1 MTESRSIQRCRWCAR
16 PLPDRVGAGRPREFC
31 RQGCRQQAY
40 LARRLAESHGL
51 GPDDVV
57 VSRTALEEL
66 QGQLYC
72 LQAAVEDV
80 ERDVAGSS
88 SPEDVAEAFR
98 WLLANAKPLQEAWL
112 EPRMGELA

>member
-1 MTESRSIQRCRWCAR
+1 M
-16 PLPDRVGAGRPREFC
+16 PDRAGAGRPKEFC
-31 RQGCRQQAY
+31 RQSCRQQAY

-57 VSRTALEEL
+57 VSRQALEEL

-80 ERDVAGSS
+80 ERDL
-88 SPEDVAEAFR
+88 AEASGPQDVQEALQ
-98 WLLANAKPLQEAWL
+98 WLLTNAKPLQEAWI
-112 EPRMGELA
+112 EPRMDAAG